1 MSIRRKLAATST
13 INLIDYG
20 LRFAAILI
28 ASPFLIET
36 LGKDQYGLWIVLL
49 SVIGYVNLLD
59 LGFSNTAVRYLSQA
73 LGAGNDDLFFAYF
86 RFFHRI
92 YTWICGGALLLTT
105 AAVALVPLFT
115 DQPGLIAQSRF
126 VLAIG
131 GGLTALSFLLKVYGT
146 LLKSHVLYHRLVIA
160 GLARMVIF
168 TASLFIF
175 LPKNP
180 GVTTLVILWTST
192 AALEQVLIYI
202 QAKRYIPSIR
212 PNGNL
217 GSGKAGE
224 ITAFAGKHFTS
235 VAAGFLRERLDT
247 QVLGGLVSTIAV
259 TNYSVGSRFLMMF
272 VDIVNAVFGGHFLAA
287 FARHSGD
294 GHDSD
299 EDSKQSLLRT
309 LRISGPLAWTAG
321 TCVLVLAPPFI
332 DRWLGPGF
340 EQSHL
345 VIYMLAV
352 PYTLTLMQYPVGS
365 WLGSRN
371 RHGRLALIAIIGG
384 ILNAIASIV
393 LVLKIGFAGVIVATA
408 IELTVTAV
416 IVWPWMLKRFSGISL
431 SSYTATLLRPLLT
444 LAPASFAAAALVYYA
459 RPLTWI
465 SIIGQSCAIA
475 ILFVA
480 VIWFTVFT
488 SDERKTARALLPF
501 LRA

>member
-1 MSIRRKLAATST
+1 MSIRRKLATTSA

-20 LRFAAILI
+20 VRFAAILI

-73 LGAGNDDLFFAYF
+73 LGAEDDDRFFAYF
-86 RFFHRI
+86 RFFHRT
-92 YTWICGGALLLTT
+92 YTWICAGALLLTA
-105 AAVALVPLFT
+105 AAVALVPFFT
-115 DQPGLIAQSRF
+115 DQPELIAQSRF

-160 GLARMVIF
+160 SLIRMVIF
-168 TASLFIF
+168 TASLFIV
-175 LPKNP
+175 LPRHP

-192 AALEQVLIYI
+192 AALEQVLIYF
-202 QAKRYIPSIR
+202 QAKRYIPAAN
-212 PNGNL
+212 PNDKL
-217 GSGKAGE
+217 DSGKAGE

-247 QVLGGLVSTIAV
+247 QVLGGLVSTVAV
-259 TNYSVGSRFLMMF
+259 THYSVGSRFLMMF

-294 GHDSD
+294 GVDDD
-299 EDSKQSLLRT
+299 EVSKQSLLST
-309 LRISGPLAWTAG
+309 LRISAPLAWTAG
-321 TCVLVLAPPFI
+321 TGVLVLAPPFI
-332 DRWLGPGF
+332 DRWLGSGF

-345 VIYMLAV
+345 VIYVLAI

-384 ILNAIASIV
+384 VLNAIASII
-393 LVLKIGFAGVIVATA
+393 LVLKIGFAGVIIATG
-408 IELTVTAV
+408 IELSLTAV
-416 IVWPWMLKRFSGISL
+416 IVWPWMLKRYSGISL
-431 SSYTATLLRPLLT
+431 ISYASTLLRPLLT
-444 LAPASFAAAALVYYA
+444 LAPTSLAAAALVHYA

-465 SIIGQSCAIA
+465 SIIGQSIA
-475 ILFVA
+475 IGLLFTT
-480 VIWFTVFT
+480 VIWFTVL
-488 SDERKTARALLPF
+488 SAEERKTVRALLPF